1 MQDKL
6 RCYFLRKTTLP
17 CDSHYLSP
25 KLLEEHR
32 SMLAEMASPS
42 FHGSL
47 LIRSD
52 LGKHDTCRIS
62 VAYKV
67 RTGKR
72 LAFLSLFY
80 FFQKRVASR
89 FFSSLSDLYHY
100 YDLYSTS
107 KYVTPYEGGIVI
119 INLVLSRAGNK
130 RDVTSVGAVLPQL
143 LRDISLL
150 FPIPDSP
157 LHRLFRESKLSI
169 QEVVFS
175 YCGGV
180 FAQHFFNRLGTE
192 YEALKSFLDP
202 ADVNQMAVL
211 ENLRQKLRASTMREK
226 HVWDVLLSH
235 PHVLKVRIVLVF
247 FFFFCLERLNRCFI
261 SSFFSYLS
269 LSLRSCTCSSASTIW
284 PRRRRW
290 PFRSSRRR

>member
-1 MQDKL
+1 MG
-6 RCYFLRKTTLP
+6 CFP
-17 CDSHYLSP
+17 FSSHLS
-25 KLLEEHR
+25 
-32 SMLAEMASPS
+32 
-42 FHGSL
+42 
-47 LIRSD
+47 
-52 LGKHDTCRIS
+52 
-62 VAYKV
+62 
-67 RTGKR
+67 R
-72 LAFLSLFY
+72 L
-80 FFQKRVASR
+80 QKRVARR

-107 KYVTPYEGGIVI
+107 KYVTPYDRGIVI

-130 RDVTSVGAVLPQL
+130 RDISSVASVLPQL

-202 ADVNQMAVL
+202 ADVNQMSVL

-226 HVWDVLLSH
+226 HVWDVLLQH
-235 PHVLKVRIVLVF
+235 PHVLKARA
-247 FFFFCLERLNRCFI
+247 
-261 SSFFSYLS
+261 
-269 LSLRSCTCSSASTIW
+269 SLRVLPSSHLWPHRSSTSSSASTIW
-284 PRRRRW
+284 PRSRRS
-290 PFRSSRRR
+290 PFPRSRARSSRPASRATRSTSCWWTSYPCPRSSPSSSASCSLPTASSS